1 MANSEHLNKL
11 KCGPGDWNSWR
22 TRHPKIEPDLS
33 NADLTNLYL
42 SGANLSG
49 AELKG
54 ADLDG
59 ADLSGA
65 DLSDANLE
73 DADLTDA
80 NLCKTNLNNACLSSA
95 KLVAADLSE
104 ANLHDADLGYVDL
117 TFAQFL
123 GANLSYA
130 NLEEATGDEV
140 NFQRANISYVDMTSA
155 MFPSGDFT
163 GANLYHSD
171 LKSATLGG
179 SFSGADLSD
188 TLLDGATLDGE
199 LSGANLSGALI
210 NDADLSQANLSKA
223 NLSNAKLTGTM
234 LKGADLTGVNL
245 TGAKLDGTDFS
256 NAKIGFTIFA
266 NNDLSEA
273 EGLETVEHQGPSTIG
288 IDTVYQS
295 QGVIPEEF
303 LRGAGVSE
311 NFISYLA
318 SQADEP
324 LVRHYSCFI
333 SYSSKDKQFV
343 EKLHADL
350 QSKKLSCWYAPEDLK
365 LGEKIRIGID
375 NSIRRYDKLLLV
387 LSKHS
392 VDSDWVEK
400 EVETAMEFERKTR
413 RLILIPIR
421 IDGAVMK
428 VEIGWPADIRR
439 TRNIGDFRRW
449 RTPDT
454 YQEAFARLIH
464 DLEVEN

>member
-1 MANSEHLNKL
+1 MANSEHLKKL
-11 KCGPGDWNSWR
+11 KCGPGDWNGWR

-33 NADLTNLYL
+33 DAELSSVYL

-49 AELKG
+49 ANLSG
-54 ADLDG
+54 ADLNG

-73 DADLTDA
+73 SADLTDA
-80 NLCKTNLNNACLSSA
+80 NLCKTNLNHASLSSA
-95 KLVAADLSE
+95 RLVAADLGE

-117 TFAQFL
+117 TFAHFI

-130 NLEEATGDEV
+130 NLEEATGDEAE
-140 NFQRANISYVDMTSA
+140 FQGANISYVDMTSA
-155 MFPSGDFT
+155 MVSGDFT

-171 LKSATLGG
+171 LKSAILGG

-188 TLLDGATLDGE
+188 TLLDGTTLDGE
-199 LSGANLSGALI
+199 LSGANLSGAII
-210 NDADLSQANLSKA
+210 NDVDLSLANLSKA
-223 NLSNAKLTGTM
+223 NLCNAKLTGTT

-245 TGAKLDGTDFS
+245 TGAKLDGTDFT

-273 EGLETVEHQGPSTIG
+273 EGLETVEHRGPSTIG

-350 QSKKLSCWYAPEDLK
+350 QSKKVSCWYAPEDLK

-375 NSIRRYDKLLLV
+375 NSIRRYDRLLLV

-392 VDSDWVEK
+392 VESDWVEK
-400 EVETAMEFERKTR
+400 EVETAMEFERKKG

-421 IDGAVMK
+421 IDGTVMK

-454 YQEAFARLIH
+454 YQEAFARLMH